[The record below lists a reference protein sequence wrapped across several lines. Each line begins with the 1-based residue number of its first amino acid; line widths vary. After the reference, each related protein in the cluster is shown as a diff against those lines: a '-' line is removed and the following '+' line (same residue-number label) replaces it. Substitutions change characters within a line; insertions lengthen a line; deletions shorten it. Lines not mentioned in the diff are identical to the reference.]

1 MNTTEELNTLLTST
15 LDFAAYRLPN
25 ANVSALYFTPEAQ
38 TIDASE
44 LGRKEGFLIAPFQH
58 NNRYT
63 LIPFSRDWSAVK
75 PAAFDFKPAI
85 KSTASSDYYHAAN
98 YFIEA
103 MKASVLDKVILS
115 RVEARSFDQ
124 HIDWPNIFNQLC
136 AVYPKAF
143 VYLFRTQ
150 TQGMW
155 MGATPEQFL
164 KVEDEHLSTVALAG
178 TQPHSEAIRWSEK
191 EKEEQQFVTQYIEQL
206 YSKNNIDVAIE
217 GPETVVAGPVAH
229 LKTSFQSQD
238 KVDSDLLAQFAKDLH
253 PTPAVCGLPKEKALE
268 YILSQ
273 EQHERACYCGFLGPI
288 HRTDLNL
295 FVNLRCMQIFKDQLA
310 LYIGGGLTK
319 DSEAEQ
325 EWQETVEKAKT
336 LLAIIE
342 SSQNSNP

>member
-1 MNTTEELNTLLTST
+1 MNTAEELNTLLASN
-15 LDFAAYRLPN
+15 LDFVAYRLPN
-25 ANVSALYFTPEAQ
+25 ASVSALYFTPEAQ
-38 TIDASE
+38 TIDAKE
-44 LGRKEGFLIAPFQH
+44 LGRKDGFLIAPFQH
-58 NNRYT
+58 HNRYT
-63 LIPFSRDWSAVK
+63 LIPFSRDWSTVK
-75 PAAFDFKPAI
+75 PAAFDFEPAV
-85 KSTASSDYYHAAN
+85 KSTVPTDYYRAAN

-103 MKASVLDKVILS
+103 MKASKLDKVILS

-124 HIDWPNIFNQLC
+124 PQDWTNIYNQLC
-136 AVYPKAF
+136 AAYPKAF

-150 TQGMW
+150 AQGMW

-164 KVEDEHLSTVALAG
+164 NVEDQHLSTVALAG
-178 TQPHSEAIRWSEK
+178 TQPRSEAIHWSEK

-206 YSKNNIDVAIE
+206 YLKNNMDVAIE
-217 GPETVVAGPVAH
+217 GPQTVTAGPVAH
-229 LKTSFQSQD
+229 LKTSFQSRD
-238 KVDSDLLAQFAKDLH
+238 KVDSDFLAQFAKDLH

-273 EQHERACYCGFLGPI
+273 EHHQRACYCGFLGPI

-295 FVNLRCMQIFKDQLA
+295 FVNLRCMQIFKEQLA

-319 DSEAEQ
+319 DSEPEQ